1 MIKKILLIARR
12 NDSTSKKIINFLKKK
27 KVKLNILW
35 SNKPNEELKINKIYD
50 YILSYRSYYI
60 FKKKDLKNKKTI
72 IINFHPGPPKYRGFG
87 CGNYAIW
94 NKDKEYA
101 CTAHLINQK
110 IDNGK
115 IFDVKKFPIEDNIN
129 LNTLLKKTYQKQL
142 LQFKKCI
149 NLILKDKNNLNT
161 MIKKSK
167 KYSWSKKLYTK
178 KQLDKFYEI
187 NPKLEKIE
195 LERKIRSIKLENE
208 KFKPYIMIHKRK
220 FVLH

>member
-1 MIKKILLIARR
+1 M
-12 NDSTSKKIINFLKKK
+12 
-27 KVKLNILW
+27 
-35 SNKPNEELKINKIYD
+35 
-50 YILSYRSYYI
+50 
-60 FKKKDLKNKKTI
+60 
-72 IINFHPGPPKYRGFG
+72 
-87 CGNYAIW
+87 
-94 NKDKEYA
+94 
-101 CTAHLINQK
+101 INQK